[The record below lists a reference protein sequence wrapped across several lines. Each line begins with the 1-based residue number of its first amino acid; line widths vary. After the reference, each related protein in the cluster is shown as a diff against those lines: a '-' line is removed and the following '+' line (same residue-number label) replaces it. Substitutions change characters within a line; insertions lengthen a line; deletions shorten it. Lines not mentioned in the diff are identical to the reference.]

1 MKYLSD
7 SIDWS
12 SIKAIGFDL
21 DGTLYDEFDFIKQA
35 YQSVLSVFSAD
46 EDVKDKMVDFMLN
59 RWLEKGSSYP
69 YIFDECLQLFQIPE
83 FERQAKIEQALDLFR
98 TFQPDLELC
107 PRMKNFLSDCCKKYF
122 LFLVTDGRKTLQ
134 MQKIQ
139 ALELDRYFQSDTI
152 FISGALGKGYEK
164 PNTLVLGKIKLDN
177 KGIANNEVV
186 YIGDRIRD
194 KDFAANAGFRFCFI
208 QDLFKRIE

>member
-12 SIKAIGFDL
+12 GIKAIGFDL
-21 DGTLYDEFDFIKQA
+21 DGTLYDEFDFIQQA
-35 YQSVLSVFSAD
+35 YHKVLAVFSAD
-46 EDVKDKMVDFMLN
+46 KSVKNKMVHFMLS

-69 YIFDECLQLFQIPE
+69 YIFDECLQLFKIPE
-83 FERQAKIEQALDLFR
+83 VERQPKIQQALDLFR
-98 TFQPDLELC
+98 TIQPDLQLC

-139 ALELDRYFQSDTI
+139 SLELGRYFQADTI

-164 PNTLVLGKIKLDN
+164 PNTRVLGKIQLDN

-186 YIGDRIRD
+186 YIGDRMRD